1 MSLGACGMD
10 TGIFLKLQ
18 VICSFQIML
27 ICKDKKRL
35 HTRVKTM
42 LQCLYMQN
50 LIEIYHAVSGL

>member
-1 MSLGACGMD
+1 MD

-42 LQCLYMQN
+42 LQF
-50 LIEIYHAVSGL
+50 